1 MDPITIIILVII
13 SIMAI
18 MALLAGR
25 NPVVTEFEARQRGM
39 TVARKSGE
47 ELEMRRKRSDDT
59 TRTALQVFIALAIV
73 LLVCALAIYFLAPE
87 LTIFTVPIFV
97 AIGVLFLFVM
107 MWMDEENIKAH
118 YEHIRIER

>member
-1 MDPITIIILVII
+1 MDPITVIILVII

-39 TVARKSGE
+39 TVAKESRE
-47 ELEMRRKRSDDT
+47 ELEMRRRRSDDT